1 MRKTLIKL
9 IVHHVMKIMSNT
21 RNNDSTKDGIDFVK
35 HSSTYDTNAIN
46 QAVEKASRDPSFI
59 TDSVQLLK
67 GIQFPAYKHDILTHI
82 KSTTNDLEVISLFES
97 LDGYIQYKDQYHV
110 QKALEE
116 NNSEKKKM
124 HQISDATRQGQEVL
138 TRDTTIDKSIKD
150 TEAVNEGEERKDYP
164 EVAPSA
170 MSNFVCNTCGKVFQN
185 QNDLLQHK
193 RFEG

>member
-1 MRKTLIKL
+1 MSENDNRKVEDT
-9 IVHHVMKIMSNT
+9 S
-21 RNNDSTKDGIDFVK
+21 KDTIGFVK
-35 HSSTYDTNAIN
+35 HSSSYDTNALN
-46 QAVEKASRDPSFI
+46 REVEKASRDPSFI

-97 LDGYIQYKDQYHV
+97 LDGYIQYKDPYHV

-124 HQISDATRQGQEVL
+124 HQISDTTRQSPEVL

-193 RFEG
+193 RFEGS

>member
-1 MRKTLIKL
+1 MSENDTRKVEDT
-9 IVHHVMKIMSNT
+9 S
-21 RNNDSTKDGIDFVK
+21 KDTIGFVR

-46 QAVEKASRDPSFI
+46 RAVEEASRDPSFI

-110 QKALEE
+110 QNALEE

-124 HQISDATRQGQEVL
+124 HQISDTTRQGPEVR

-193 RFEG
+193 RFEGS

>member
-1 MRKTLIKL
+1 
-9 IVHHVMKIMSNT
+9 MKIMSNT
-21 RNNDSTKDGIDFVK
+21 RDNDSTKDGIDFVK
-35 HSSTYDTNAIN
+35 HSSTCDTNAAN
-46 QAVEKASRDPSFI
+46 RAVEKASRDPSFI

-82 KSTTNDLEVISLFES
+82 KSPTNDLEVISLFES
-97 LDGYIQYKDQYHV
+97 LDGYIQYKDHYHV

-124 HQISDATRQGQEVL
+124 HQISDTTRQGPEVR
-138 TRDTTIDKSIKD
+138 TRDTTIDKSMKE
-150 TEAVNEGEERKDYP
+150 TEAVNEREERKDYP

-170 MSNFVCNTCGKVFQN
+170 MSNFVCNTCGKAFQN

-193 RFEG
+193 RFEGP

>member
-1 MRKTLIKL
+1 MSENNNRKVEDT
-9 IVHHVMKIMSNT
+9 S
-21 RNNDSTKDGIDFVK
+21 KDTIGFVR
-35 HSSTYDTNAIN
+35 HSSSYDTNAITR
-46 QAVEKASRDPSFI
+46 AVEKASRDSSFI
-59 TDSVQLLK
+59 TDSVHLLK

-82 KSTTNDLEVISLFES
+82 KSTTSDLEVLSLFES

-110 QKALEE
+110 QKVLEE

-124 HQISDATRQGQEVL
+124 HQISDITRQGPEVL

-150 TEAVNEGEERKDYP
+150 TEVVNEGEERKDYP

>member
-1 MRKTLIKL
+1 MSENDTRKVEDT
-9 IVHHVMKIMSNT
+9 S
-21 RNNDSTKDGIDFVK
+21 KDTIGFVR

-46 QAVEKASRDPSFI
+46 RAVEKASRDPSFI

-110 QKALEE
+110 QNALEE

-124 HQISDATRQGQEVL
+124 HQISDSTRQSPEVL

-193 RFEG
+193 RFEGS

>member
-1 MRKTLIKL
+1 
-9 IVHHVMKIMSNT
+9 MSN
-21 RNNDSTKDGIDFVK
+21 NKDNDSTKDGIEFAK
-35 HSSTYDTNAIN
+35 HSSSYDTNAIN
-46 QAVEKASRDPSFI
+46 QAVEKASQDPSFI
-59 TDSVQLLK
+59 TDSVHSLK
-67 GIQFPAYKHDILTHI
+67 GIQFPSYKHDILTHI
-82 KSTTNDLEVISLFES
+82 KSITSDLEVISLFES

-110 QKALEE
+110 QKALEQ

-124 HQISDATRQGQEVL
+124 HQISDTTRQGPEVL
-138 TRDTTIDKSIKD
+138 TRGTTIDKSIKD
-150 TEAVNEGEERKDYP
+150 TEAVNKGEERKDYP

>member
-1 MRKTLIKL
+1 
-9 IVHHVMKIMSNT
+9 MSE
-21 RNNDSTKDGIDFVK
+21 NDSRKVEDTSKDTIGFVR

-46 QAVEKASRDPSFI
+46 QAIEKASRDPSFI
-59 TDSVQLLK
+59 TDSVRLLK

-110 QKALEE
+110 QNALEE

-124 HQISDATRQGQEVL
+124 HQISDTTRQGPEVL
-138 TRDTTIDKSIKD
+138 IRDTTIEKSIKD

-170 MSNFVCNTCGKVFQN
+170 MSNFVCNTCGKAFQN

-193 RFEG
+193 RFEGS